1 MNLHTSARTLC
12 LAAILLMLAFPGT
25 AEESYIVGVWLS
37 GDGDGWIE
45 LRQEGEMLSGYIAGS
60 PNDKPGD
67 PPRFDVKNPDLNL
80 RERELLGM
88 QFMQGFRY
96 DGEKRWTGGSI
107 YDPNSGKTYK
117 GNITLVDRDTLKLR
131 GYIGVALFG
140 RSETWTRRQDQNH

>member
-1 MNLHTSARTLC
+1 MNLHTCARTIC
-12 LAAILLMLAFPGT
+12 LATILLMLTVPGT
-25 AEESYIVGVWLS
+25 AEESYIAGIWLS

-45 LRQEGEMLSGYIAGS
+45 LRHEGEMLSGYIAGS

-67 PPRFDVKNPDLNL
+67 PPRFDVKNPEPNL

-88 QFMQGFRY
+88 KFMQGFRY

-117 GNITLVDRDTLKLR
+117 GNITLIDRDTLKLR

-140 RSETWTRRQDQNH
+140 RSETWTRRQDQDH